1 MPLDIAVSRQYG
13 DSTVTLRTNLPVTTG
28 KGPVPLATVPVTTE
42 APAGGGVGRLVST
55 ASFFGD
61 EGVPREGMLD
71 AQVECRV
78 LRHEER
84 LLLRARRDGRRGAA
98 GRLVAGRV

>member
-42 APAGGGVGRLVST
+42 APATFGPRTVHCLITRSVDANGVSL
-55 ASFFGD
+55 
-61 EGVPREGMLD
+61 P
-71 AQVECRV
+71 
-78 LRHEER
+78 
-84 LLLRARRDGRRGAA
+84 GAGA
-98 GRLVAGRV
+98 CA

>member
-28 KGPVPLATVPVTTE
+28 KGPVPLATAPMTTE

-61 EGVPREGMLD
+61 EGVPRASSFEQAMGTEEARVSTAIGFD
-71 AQVECRV
+71 RCR
-78 LRHEER
+78 RTR
-84 LLLRARRDGRRGAA
+84 LLA
-98 GRLVAGRV
+98 